1 VPKWQPQ
8 GTPNVCLLA
17 SHPDL
22 LQAAISRS
30 AVKIGATRLPYS
42 TAGYIRKIREN
53 VSYAIHIQ
61 LFDFRLTSLQP
72 QRRCTCSKQFAV
84 YGIQL
89 SFFIGGFRT
98 SLSIWKRCF
107 GSKLFVTRRSKLKR
121 RRSAMRVSIHGKH
134 GPLLAATV
142 LSQKCSSL
150 SRTRRVPRPF

>member
-1 VPKWQPQ
+1 M
-8 GTPNVCLLA
+8 CLLS

-42 TAGYIRKIREN
+42 TTGYIRKIREN
-53 VSYAIHIQ
+53 VSYAIHTP

-72 QRRCTCSKQFAV
+72 RRRCTCSKQFAV

-89 SFFIGGFRT
+89 SFVIGGVRT

-107 GSKLFVTRRSKLKR
+107 GTKLFVTRRSTLKR
-121 RRSAMRVSIHGKH
+121 RHSAMHACIDSRETR
-134 GPLLAATV
+134 PAAAWRRPSYRRNAARYQEHVV
-142 LSQKCSSL
+142 LPVHSEAD
-150 SRTRRVPRPF
+150 